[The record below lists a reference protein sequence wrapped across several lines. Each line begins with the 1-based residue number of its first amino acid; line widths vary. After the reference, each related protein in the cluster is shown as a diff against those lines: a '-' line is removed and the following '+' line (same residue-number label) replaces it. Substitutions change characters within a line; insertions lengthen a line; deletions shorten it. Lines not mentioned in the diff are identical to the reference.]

1 MKKGTK
7 VIFKGKSGISHGLVE
22 RFGMQ
27 WVLVEYEEGTRA
39 IVRESSLEE
48 TNEGR

>member
-7 VIFKGKSGISHGLVE
+7 VTFKGKTGISHGLVE
-22 RFGMQ
+22 SFGMV
-27 WVLVEYEEGTRA
+27 WVLIEYNDGTRA